1 MTYRHPSAVIEDF
14 IKRCQS
20 RGWARTYAT
29 FTYEIGGT
37 GESWAQI
44 YVRDPDG
51 KQQTTIYVNAS
62 TISESGFEEWLATR
76 LPLTMAEQTTKD
88 FLELCSKLQ
97 EKAEDIGLKPDFIN
111 PIVALAD
118 QLRSNAITKQ
128 AEEN

>member
-29 FTYEIGGT
+29 YTYKIGGT

-44 YVRDPDG
+44 YVSDSDG
-51 KQQTTIYVNAS
+51 KQQTAIYVSPS
-62 TISESGFEEWLATR
+62 TISEDGFEEWLADR
-76 LPLTMAEQTTKD
+76 LPLSVAEQTTKD

-118 QLRSNAITKQ
+118 QLRSNAIAHKP
-128 AEEN
+128 EEN

>member
-1 MTYRHPSAVIEDF
+1 MTYRSPHSIIEDF
-14 IKRCQS
+14 IKRCQT

-44 YVRDPDG
+44 YISDPDG
-51 KQQTTIYVNAS
+51 KQHTTIYVSAG
-62 TISESGFEEWLATR
+62 TISESGFEQWLADR
-76 LPLTMAEQTTKD
+76 LPLTVAEQTTKD

-118 QLRSNAITKQ
+118 QLRSNAIAHKP
-128 AEEN
+128 EEN